1 MTRVLY
7 ELAAADPDRRFSP
20 FCWRIRLALEHKGLP
35 FEGRPW
41 RFTETDALAFSGS
54 DKVPVL
60 VEDGRAIA
68 ESSVIAAH
76 LEAAHP
82 DRPSLFGGPAG
93 AALTRFHVAWTDQV
107 LHVSLVPLLLL
118 DIHRHLAA
126 PDQAYFRKSREARF
140 GKPLE
145 AVCPDPEAQLAAF
158 RRTLAPVRTVLRAQ
172 AFLGGEAPLYADHA
186 VMGAFL
192 WARGVSALALLEP
205 DDPVEAWRR
214 RMLERMGEGSR
225 ALVSG

>member
-20 FCWRIRLALEHKGLP
+20 FCWRIRLALEHKGLA

-41 RFTETDALAFSGS
+41 RFTETEALAFSSS

-93 AALTRFHVAWTDQV
+93 AALTRFHVAWTDGV
-107 LHVSLVPLLLL
+107 LHPALVPLLLL
-118 DIHRHLAA
+118 DIHRHLAG
-126 PDQAYFRKSREARF
+126 PDQAYFRQSREARF

-145 AVCPDPEAQLAAF
+145 AVCPDPEAQLAVL
-158 RRTLAPVRTVLRAQ
+158 RRTLAPVRAVLRTQ
-172 AFLGGEAPLYADHA
+172 AFLGGEGPLYADHA

-192 WARGVSALALLEP
+192 WARGVSALALLAA

-214 RMLERMGEGSR
+214 RMLERLGEGSR
-225 ALVSG
+225 ALTAG

>member
-20 FCWRIRLALEHKGLP
+20 FCWRIRLALEHKGLS

-41 RFTETDALAFSGS
+41 RFTDTAALAFSGS

-68 ESSVIAAH
+68 DSSVIAGH

-107 LHVSLVPLLLL
+107 LHPALVPLLLL
-118 DIHRHLAA
+118 DIHRHLDEA
-126 PDQAYFRKSREARF
+126 DQAYFRRSREARF
-140 GKPLE
+140 GKAL
-145 AVCPDPEAQLAAF
+145 ADVCPDPEAQLAVL
-158 RRTLAPVRTVLRAQ
+158 RRTLSPVRAVLRSQ

-205 DDPVEAWRR
+205 DDPVEAWRL
-214 RMLERMGEGSR
+214 RMIERLGEGSR
-225 ALVSG
+225 ALAFG

>member
-1 MTRVLY
+1 LAITLY

-20 FCWRIRLALEHKGLP
+20 FCWRIRLALEHKGLA

-41 RFTETDALAFSGS
+41 RFTEKDALAFSGS

-82 DRPSLFGGPAG
+82 DRPSLFGGGAG
-93 AALTRFHVAWTDQV
+93 VALTRLHVAWTDQV
-107 LHVSLVPLLLL
+107 LHPALVPLLLL
-118 DIHRHLAA
+118 DIHRHLAEA
-126 PDQAYFRKSREARF
+126 DRRYFRESREARF

-145 AVCPDPEAQLAAF
+145 AVCPDPEAQLASF
-158 RRTLAPVRTVLRAQ
+158 RRTLSPVRAVLRAQ
-172 AFLGGEAPLYADHA
+172 AFLGGERPLYADFA

-192 WARGVSALALLEP
+192 WARGVSALALLEA

-214 RMLERMGEGSR
+214 RMLDRLGEGSR
-225 ALVSG
+225 ALVAG

>member
-1 MTRVLY
+1 MPRVLY

-20 FCWRIRLALEHKGLP
+20 FCWRIRLALEHKGLA

-41 RFTETDALAFSGS
+41 RFTEKVALSFSGS

-60 VEDGRAIA
+60 VEDGRPIA
-68 ESSVIAAH
+68 DSSVIAAH
-76 LEAAHP
+76 LETAYP
-82 DRPSLFGGPAG
+82 DRPSLFGGPVG
-93 AALTRFHVAWTDQV
+93 AALTRFHLAWTDQV
-107 LHVSLVPLLLL
+107 LHPAVVPLLLL
-118 DIHRHLAA
+118 DIHRHLAEA
-126 PDQAYFRKSREARF
+126 DKGYFRTSREARF

-145 AVCPDPEAQLAAF
+145 AVCPDPEAQLATL
-158 RRTLAPVRTVLRAQ
+158 RRTLSPVRAVLRHQ
-172 AFLGGEAPLYADHA
+172 PFLGGDTPLYADHA

-192 WARGVSALALLEP
+192 WARGVSTLTLLEP

-225 ALVSG
+225 ALVFG

>member
-20 FCWRIRLALEHKGLP
+20 FCWRIRLALEHKGLA

-41 RFTETDALAFSGS
+41 RFVETDAIAFSGS

-60 VEDGRAIA
+60 VEDGQAIA

-76 LEAAHP
+76 LEAAYP
-82 DRPSLFGGPAG
+82 DRPSLFGGAAG
-93 AALTRFHVAWTDQV
+93 AALTRFSIAWTDQV
-107 LHVSLVPLLLL
+107 LHPALVPLLLL
-118 DIHRHLAA
+118 DIHRHLDE
-126 PDQAYFRKSREARF
+126 PNRRYFRESREARF
-140 GKPLE
+140 RKPLE
-145 AVCPDPEAQLAAF
+145 AVCPDPEAQRVTL
-158 RRTLAPVRTVLRAQ
+158 RRTLSPVRAVLRSQ
-172 AFLGGEAPLYADHA
+172 PFLGGESPLYADHA

-192 WARGVSALALLEP
+192 WARGVSVQALLEP
-205 DDPVEAWRR
+205 DDPVEAWRL
-214 RMLERMGEGSR
+214 RMLERLGEGSR

>member
-20 FCWRIRLALEHKGLP
+20 FYWRIRLALEHKGLA

-41 RFTETDALAFSGS
+41 RFTQTEALAFSGS

-60 VEDGRAIA
+60 VEDGRPIA

-76 LEAAHP
+76 LEAAYP
-82 DRPSLFGGPAG
+82 DRPSLFGGDAG
-93 AALTRFHVAWTDQV
+93 EALTRFHVAWTDQV
-107 LHVSLVPLLLL
+107 LHPALVPLLLL
-118 DIHRHLAA
+118 PIHRHLAEA
-126 PDQAYFRKSREARF
+126 DRAYFRRSREARF

-145 AVCPDPEAQLAAF
+145 AVCPDEDAQRVTV
-158 RRTLAPVRTVLRAQ
+158 RRTLSPVRAVLRAQ
-172 AFLGGEAPLYADHA
+172 PFLGGQAPLYADYA

-192 WARGVSALALLEP
+192 WAHAVGGPDLLEP
-205 DDPVEAWRR
+205 DDPVEGWRK
-214 RMLERMGEGSR
+214 RMLGRMGEGSR
-225 ALVSG
+225 ALTFG

>member
-1 MTRVLY
+1 MNRLLY

-41 RFTETDALAFSGS
+41 RFTETEALAFSGS

-82 DRPSLFGGPAG
+82 DRRSLFGGQAG

-107 LHVSLVPLLLL
+107 LHPALVPLLLL
-118 DIHRHLAA
+118 DIHRHLDER
-126 PDQAYFRKSREARF
+126 DQAYFRQSREARF

-145 AVCPDPEAQLAAF
+145 AVCPDPEAQLAVF
-158 RRTLAPVRTVLRAQ
+158 RRTLSPVRAVLRQ
-172 AFLGGEAPLYADHA
+172 QPFLGGEGPLYADHA

-192 WARGVSALALLEP
+192 WARGVSALALLAP
-205 DDPVEAWRR
+205 DDPVEAWHH
-214 RMLERMGEGSR
+214 RMIERMGEGSR
-225 ALVSG
+225 ALTAG